1 MSTDKELYKLEL
13 LSLVAQVS
21 QELFNHTKLQDKN
34 LAEFV
39 IAVSRTTSRRLALM
53 MQLHEQ
59 SKSFDVFQAK
69 LGQVGS
75 DFPEWFVKNLDRLIV
90 TMHPK
95 YKRKAAKAKAKAAK
109 SNPSQALADD
119 VKQLQSR
126 KFPGLSVPDQ
136 DWSPAEKYV
145 EERTRRE
152 PEEKLPASISMDDT
166 MAQLAAV
173 AARRNDRPAAEDYL
187 DGEPSAKRQRQSDSR
202 DGYRDVRY
210 ERGRDERP
218 RDNGYADRGRPR
230 PMLDDRPVLYKIY
243 NGVVQNIRDFGAFV
257 SLEGLQGRVEG
268 TFIPPFLAD
277 PLGMVHVSNIT
288 GARLENPAEV
298 LKRNDRV
305 KVKVMSVAGTK
316 YGLSMKDVDQKTGA
330 DLS

>member
-1 MSTDKELYKLEL
+1 
-13 LSLVAQVS
+13 
-21 QELFNHTKLQDKN
+21 
-34 LAEFV
+34 
-39 IAVSRTTSRRLALM
+39 
-53 MQLHEQ
+53 
-59 SKSFDVFQAK
+59 VFQAK

-109 SNPSQALADD
+109 ANPSQALADD

-136 DWSPAEKYV
+136 EWSPAEKYV

-166 MAQLAAV
+166 MVQLAAV

-187 DGEPSAKRQRQSDSR
+187 DGEPSAKRQRQSEPR
-202 DGYRDVRY
+202 GGHRERDVDQRY
-210 ERGRDERP
+210 GRDQGYNDRP

-230 PMLDDRPVLYKIY
+230 PMLDERPVLYKIY

-268 TFIPPFLAD
+268 MSRT
-277 PLGMVHVSNIT
+277 LG
-288 GARLENPAEV
+288 
-298 LKRNDRV
+298 
-305 KVKVMSVAGTK
+305 VAHSRHGTRIQ
-316 YGLSMKDVDQKTGA
+316 YHRRTSREPGRGVEAQR
-330 DLS
+330 